1 MSNQQERENL
11 APDNERSLQTLVRAI
26 TLSQGEFS
34 LILLRCNYANLRQR
48 MLERLRQLSPLHIDE
63 ITLPHRSK
71 RFTQIYANNS

>member
-1 MSNQQERENL
+1 MSVIFQSITELPMVADPKKCKLYAQQL
-11 APDNERSLQTLVRAI
+11 
-26 TLSQGEFS
+26 
-34 LILLRCNYANLRQR
+34 NYANLRQR